1 MSSKSPFISKVID
14 FSDLI
19 VNDQRRDT
27 EREATEN
34 AVNGNDENMR
44 NPFVLMQVS

>member
-1 MSSKSPFISKVID
+1 MSSKSPYISKVID

-19 VNDQRRDT
+19 VNDQRRNT
-27 EREATEN
+27 ERQTTEN
-34 AVNGNDENMR
+34 AGNDENMR